1 MVKSL
6 DIEEIKSIIPHRDPF
21 LLIDR
26 VLELDVENGSVVAE
40 KKITGEE
47 YFFKGHFPERPIMPG
62 VLVLESIAQAGACC
76 ILSMEEYKG
85 KIAVFAKANNV
96 KWKNMVL
103 PGDTLTLKIQ
113 LDRIKAG
120 VAISKGAAY
129 VGDKLVCEA
138 EIVSALAK

>member
-1 MVKSL
+1 MKKSL
-6 DIEEIKSIIPHRDPF
+6 NLEEIKEIIPHRDPF
-21 LLIDR
+21 LLIDK
-26 VLELDVENGSVVAE
+26 VVELNFEEGYVIAE
-40 KKITGEE
+40 KKITGDE

-62 VLVLESIAQAGACC
+62 VLVLESIAQAGACY
-76 ILSMEEYKG
+76 ILSLEEYRN

-103 PGDTLTLKIQ
+103 PGDTLTLKIK